1 MALDGELLNLF
12 LEEAAERLEEMHAL
26 MADIGDEGELRL
38 QLGRQLHALKG
49 GSRMMGFT
57 ELAELCH
64 RAEDTIEA
72 DQPLNSESVSAFLEA
87 IGEAVRKV
95 DESVRGSAKP
105 EQLARG
111 SVQARDELRVPL
123 QTIDELADR
132 GARLRVVAAGA
143 EGLVQRVYRLVSLAE
158 RGSAEPEPSQVLATL
173 AASLRQV
180 GLDLESGQRIFR
192 RLTERQLD
200 GLLSLQVQPLH
211 PFLTTLS
218 DHARELGDGLDKRVT
233 VEIDGGEAQLDR
245 RIVEALREAFLHLV
259 RNAVDHGI
267 ESPAARASAGKDE
280 RGSIRIEAGSAGARV
295 RVRVTDDGRGIDPDE
310 VLATAIERK
319 VIDAS
324 SAARLGPSEL
334 LQLVCEPGF
343 STRSEASELS
353 GRGIGLDAVA
363 AAVGSIG
370 GDLWL
375 ESEVGRGTSVTVE
388 IPAARRGERVVILEL
403 GDNRIAVPSSP
414 VKAYRPVTVVDDG
427 GLRRVLDRHG
437 EEVAARFLGDMIG
450 EPTMGAAV
458 LVEMMFRGAVIGI
471 VAGDVVGEEE
481 VIVYPLPRSAGAP
494 AGVDGVS
501 LLSSGRTVAVAS
513 HAGLG
518 SLEAGPGP
526 TPSRSQAV
534 RSTRVLLVDDSHVTR
549 EMLRRLLADAG
560 CRVTGAASA
569 EDALAALDE
578 AEFDCVVTD
587 IEMPG
592 MDGLA
597 LTRALRRQPSHADLP
612 VIVVSTLDRPAD
624 RLAGLE
630 SGADAYLTKQ
640 RLDARELV
648 SLVRRVGGGR

>member
-1 MALDGELLNLF
+1 MAADGELLSLF
-12 LEEAAERLEEMHAL
+12 LQEAGERLEEMRAL
-26 MADIGDEGELRL
+26 LAGGGDGSELRL
-38 QLGRQLHALKG
+38 LLGRQLHALKG

-57 ELAELCH
+57 EVADLCH
-64 RAEDTIEA
+64 RAEDEIGG
-72 DQPLNSESVSAFLEA
+72 DQPLAAEPVAALIESIGAAVKRVERNAQVPTEA
-87 IGEAVRKV
+87 ESLLGAPA
-95 DESVRGSAKP
+95 SVR
-105 EQLARG
+105 E
-111 SVQARDELRVPL
+111 ELRVPV
-123 QTIDELADR
+123 QTIDELAEQ
-132 GARLRVVAAGA
+132 GARLRVVAVGA
-143 EGLVQRVYRLVSLAE
+143 EGLAKRVYRLASLAE

-180 GLDLESGQRIFR
+180 GLDLETGQRIFR
-192 RLTERQLD
+192 RLTDRQLD

-211 PFLTTLS
+211 PFLTSLA
-218 DHARELGDGLDKRVT
+218 DHARELGDGLGKRVA
-233 VEIDGGEAQLDR
+233 VEVEGGEAQLDR

-267 ESPAARASAGKDE
+267 ERPSERASAGKDK
-280 RGSIRIEAGSAGARV
+280 RGLIQLEAGSAGARV
-295 RVRVTDDGRGIDPDE
+295 RVQVADDGRGIDPDE
-310 VLATAIERK
+310 VRATAIERQ
-319 VIDAS
+319 VVEAS
-324 SAARLGPSEL
+324 WAANLGPSEL

-363 AAVGSIG
+363 AAVRSVG

-375 ESEVGRGTSVTVE
+375 ESERGRGTSVTVE
-388 IPAARRGERVVILEL
+388 VPVARRGERVVILAV

-414 VKAYRPVTVVDDG
+414 VKAYRPVAVVDEDG
-427 GLRRVLDRHG
+427 SRRVLDRHG

-450 EPTMGAAV
+450 EPTMGSAV
-458 LVEMMFRGAVIGI
+458 LIEMVFRGTVVGI
-471 VAGDVVGEEE
+471 VAGEVVGEEE

-494 AGVDGVS
+494 DGIDGIT

-518 SLEAGPGP
+518 SLEAAPGP
-526 TPSRSQAV
+526 APSSLQTV

-549 EMLRRLLADAG
+549 EMLRRLLEDAG
-560 CRVTGAASA
+560 FRVTGAASA
-569 EDALAALDE
+569 EDALVALDG
-578 AEFDCVVTD
+578 ADFDCVVTD
-587 IEMPG
+587 IEMPD

-597 LTRALRRQPSHADLP
+597 LTRTLRQQPFHADLP

-640 RLDARELV
+640 KLDARELV
-648 SLVRRVGGGR
+648 ALVRRVGGGR